1 MMVNDEKSLDN
12 LNKELASLGGQQ
24 PQQAKAPA
32 KRAVRKRTS
41 TRARAKAL
49 IEKSRRKTAI
59 ARATLIPGKDR
70 ITVNKVDIKVLKPK
84 ELRELILEPVNVSS
98 MTREIAGNSD
108 ISIIVRG
115 GGTSGQAQA
124 ARSALAKVIAKADT
138 GDVVRKAYIDYDRTL
153 MVDDV
158 RQVEPKKYK
167 GPKAR
172 ARFQKSYR

>member
-24 PQQAKAPA
+24 QQAKAPA
-32 KRAVRKRTS
+32 KRVARKRTS
-41 TRARAKAL
+41 SRARPKVL
-49 IEKSRRKTAI
+49 MEKSRRKTAI
-59 ARATLIPGKDR
+59 ARARLVPGSER
-70 ITVNKVDIKVLKPK
+70 ITVNKVDIRVLKPK
-84 ELRELILEPVNVSS
+84 ELRELILEPVNVSVI
-98 MTREIAGNSD
+98 TKEIASGAD
-108 ISIIVRG
+108 ISITVRG

-124 ARSALAKVIAKADT
+124 ARSALAKVIARADQ
-138 GDVVRKAYIDYDRTL
+138 GDTVRKAYIDYDRTL

-158 RQVEPKKYK
+158 SQVEPKKYK